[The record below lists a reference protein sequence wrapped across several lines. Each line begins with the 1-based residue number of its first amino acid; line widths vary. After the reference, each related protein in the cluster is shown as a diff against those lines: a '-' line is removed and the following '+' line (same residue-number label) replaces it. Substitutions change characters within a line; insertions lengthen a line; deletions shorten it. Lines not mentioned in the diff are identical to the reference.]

1 MRLKYN
7 ILWVDDHKD
16 DYIEIEMDK
25 NIEAYIK
32 GLFLDPS
39 IDFFDN
45 VGDAEKSASQKHYD
59 VIFSDYNID
68 EKTGRDLIIDIRNKH
83 VNAEVLFYSAQQDP
97 PLLDKDRISFFRL
110 MSNTAYATLE
120 ARMKEMIDLTLEKLN
135 DLTSLRGLVM
145 AEVSELDEKMEN
157 LIAKYYVDSTSE
169 EKRLSFNDHIVNDLE
184 KSLKK
189 RFINDKCEKKCIH
202 SWRKENFSNIIPR
215 MDSSQKAR
223 TIKLIMDEIH
233 FEYNPRKA
241 NFYEDFLEDVISVR
255 NALAHCVSCE
265 QDGKEIL
272 KTRNNPCVVF
282 SQQKI
287 TDVRKNLQKYSDVFK
302 NLTMLII

>member
-120 ARMKEMIDLTLEKLN
+120 IRMKEMIDLTLEKLN
-135 DLTSLRGLVM
+135 DLTNLRGLVM
-145 AEVSELDEKMEN
+145 AEVSELDEKMEFM
-157 LIAKYYVDSTSE
+157 IQRYYVECSSD
-169 EKRLSFNDHIVNDLE
+169 EKRNSFNKHIVADSE
-184 KSLKK
+184 SSLKK
-189 RFINDKCEKKCIH
+189 SLQKDGCDKKCIH
-202 SWRKENFSNIIPR
+202 IWRNKKIEEIIPR
-215 MDSSQKAR
+215 LDSSQKAR
-223 TIKLIMDEIH
+223 TIRLIMRELNFNYDS
-233 FEYNPRKA
+233 RKA
-241 NFYEDFLEDVISVR
+241 NFYEDYLEDVINVR
-255 NALAHCVSCE
+255 NNLAHCVSE
-265 QDGKEIL
+265 ISEGKEIL
-272 KTRNNPCVVF
+272 KTRNDPCVMF
-282 SQQKI
+282 AQQEI
-287 TDVRKNLQKYSDVFK
+287 TDIRKNLQKYNDVFE
-302 NLTMLII
+302 NLIVLIN